1 MKISAYHKAQSDDV
15 AWYEPLFDR
24 EDTDILYE
32 SKVFTFSPEYLD
44 YPVSGAI
51 IRGGTEIDVK
61 GKLPPEIESI
71 TKPDYSLYPDC
82 DYSIL

>member
-32 SKVFTFSPEYLD
+32 SKVFTFSPEY
-44 YPVSGAI
+44 
-51 IRGGTEIDVK
+51 
-61 GKLPPEIESI
+61 
-71 TKPDYSLYPDC
+71 
-82 DYSIL
+82 